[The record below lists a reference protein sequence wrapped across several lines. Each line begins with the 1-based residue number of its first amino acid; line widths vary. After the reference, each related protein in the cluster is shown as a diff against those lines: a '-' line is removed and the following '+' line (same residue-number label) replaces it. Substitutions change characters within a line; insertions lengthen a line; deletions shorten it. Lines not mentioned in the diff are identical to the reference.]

1 MNVSNRKCI
10 RRLSVKTIKSA
21 KKRNIIAVLAIA
33 LTAILFTTIMT
44 IAFSINYSFQQS
56 NFRQVGGYS
65 HGTFKY
71 LTEEQFN
78 ELKDDPL
85 IKEYGTR
92 RFVGMP
98 DKEPFNKSHVE
109 IGYSDA
115 NNAKWMFLDPIE
127 GRFPAEGTNEAATD
141 TRVLSLLGIEPKL
154 GEEFTL
160 TFDVD
165 GKETTET
172 FTLSGWWDYDEA
184 IVANHVLIP
193 ESRADEIFEKLG
205 TTGQDGM
212 TGLYNMDIM
221 FSSSMNIQDNVDKV
235 LKNHGFQSESRSLGD
250 NYISTGVNWG
260 YTGAQLA
267 NDMDFITVALIAAL
281 LLLIIFTGYL
291 IIYNV
296 FQISV
301 VNDIR
306 FYGLLKTIGTTG
318 RQLRRIIRAQAMWL
332 SVIGIPI
339 VLIAGYGIGAVL
351 SPVVISRLDGIPV
364 EGLSASPLIF
374 IISALFALVTV
385 LISCRKPGK
394 MAAKVSPIEAI
405 RYSEGSGGRKAVR
418 KSQKGASLY
427 AMAKANLGRNRART
441 AITIISLT
449 LAVVLLNLTVTFTNG
464 FNMDK
469 YVSRQIATDFIVAD
483 AKYFQTGGFW
493 SFDQALPKEIINE
506 VNTRADITGG
516 GLTYGEASDIQEFVT
531 EEYYRDVHGRWNDEQ
546 TLDWLIDRAD
556 KNTDGKLAD
565 SVQLFGMESWV
576 LDRLTVLEGDISK
589 LYEPGT
595 RFIAAVYGSDDYGKP
610 YMDSHWAK
618 VGDKV
623 TLRYVDEREYYNTDT
638 GEILNPES
646 IPDDINYSSR
656 ITRYHDVEYEV
667 AALVNVPHSLSYR
680 YYGADEF
687 VLNDQTFI
695 QDTGTENIL
704 YYAFNTTDETE
715 GNMENFLSDFTKNQM
730 PQFDYD
736 SKATFAAEFE
746 SFRSMF
752 IILGGVLSLIIG
764 IVGILNFLNAILTGI
779 ITRRREFAVLQSVGM
794 TGKQLKKM
802 LVYEG
807 LCYAVGSIAASLILS
822 LVTGPALSSVFESM
836 FWFFSYKFTIAPVLA
851 VAPIFILL
859 GIIMPLITYKSAAK
873 HSIVERLS
881 ETE

>member
-339 VLIAGYGIGAVL
+339 GLIAGYGIGAVL

-736 SKATFAAEFE
+736 SKATFAMEFE

>member
-339 VLIAGYGIGAVL
+339 GLIAGYGIGAVL